1 MKKYSPDMFR
11 SWKNAMIRSARGA
24 DRQRAKAECRCWSAR
39 CAAEDAEAKADRLCE
54 DYQLQ
59 LELEWAMATDSD
71 EFDMLD

>member
-1 MKKYSPDMFR
+1 MKKYDASMFR
-11 SWKNAMIRSARGA
+11 SWKRPVTRSAKRSE
-24 DRQRAKAECRCWSAR
+24 RQQAKAECRCWSAQ